1 MERNFDVKSMMR
13 LVLFGMVM
21 MPLIGQAWPFSS
33 DDKKPA
39 EESDAATTN
48 ITKRYHLLVP
58 DKASEKELM
67 QLFSA
72 KRGVGDELRVLS
84 MLGEEKR
91 REMARFDG
99 ELMKTFGVTDKGN
112 YRFDP
117 KTKTIYEQ
125 VPKAGGTTTTT
136 NMTDAAS
143 ATGALETTMVF
154 EQRVHKQLKD
164 DEQTKQFAGL
174 AAGKRMT
181 AEELQVFNRVL
192 REKQVE
198 MDRLDKTLKE
208 KYSVSRDRSYW
219 YDTKTMRLYEIVTPP
234 RRGAPVAKPRR

>member
-1 MERNFDVKSMMR
+1 MIP
-13 LVLFGMVM
+13 LV
-21 MPLIGQAWPFSS
+21 GQAWPWSD
-33 DDKKPA
+33 DDKKEETDSPA
-39 EESDAATTN
+39 TN

-58 DKASEKELM
+58 DKASEKEVL

-72 KRGVGDELRVLS
+72 KRAVGEESRVLS
-84 MLGEEKR
+84 MLIEEKR

-99 ELMKTFGVTDKGN
+99 ELMKTFRVTDKGS

-117 KTKTIYEQ
+117 KTKTLYEQ
-125 VPKAGGTTTTT
+125 VPKAGGTTTT
-136 NMTDAAS
+136 NATDSAS
-143 ATGALETTMVF
+143 PGGGLETTMVF
-154 EQRVHKQLKD
+154 EQRVHMQLKD
-164 DEQTKQFAGL
+164 DDQVKHFAGL
-174 AAGKRMT
+174 AAGKRLT
-181 AEELQVFNRVL
+181 TEELQVFSRVF

-234 RRGAPVAKPRR
+234 RRGAPSAKPPR

>member
-1 MERNFDVKSMMR
+1 MR
-13 LVLFGMVM
+13 LVVFGVVM
-21 MPLIGQAWPFSS
+21 MPLIGQAWPFSG
-33 DDKKPA
+33 DDKKSS
-39 EESDAATTN
+39 EEPDAATTN
-48 ITKRYHLLVP
+48 VTKRYHLLVP

-72 KRGVGDELRVLS
+72 KRGIGEELRVLS

-91 REMARFDG
+91 REMAKFDG
-99 ELMKTFGVTDKGN
+99 ELTKVFGVTEKGN
-112 YRFDP
+112 YRYDP

-125 VPKAGGTTTTT
+125 VPKAGGATTTTT
-136 NMTDAAS
+136 ATNATGAAS
-143 ATGALETTMVF
+143 AESSMETTMVF
-154 EQRVHKQLKD
+154 EQRVHMQLKD
-164 DEQTKQFAGL
+164 DAQTKQFAGL

-181 AEELQVFNRVL
+181 AEELQIFSRVL

-198 MDRLDKTLKE
+198 MDRLDKTLKD

-234 RRGAPVAKPRR
+234 RRGAPAAKPQR